1 VDLLSFAMLTWVL
14 APLNIKAK
22 LISHFL
28 TDPSGKYM
36 IGSYLGKNREAWEA
50 PAGSSGAPATQLP
63 AAAAGMLALQQ
74 LAAAAAER
82 AG

>member
-36 IGSYLGKNREAWEA
+36 IGSYLGNNLPK
-50 PAGSSGAPATQLP
+50 GSGCCDGSPCARQ
-63 AAAAGMLALQQ
+63 AASS
-74 LAAAAAER
+74 EEP
-82 AG
+82 